1 MFLYKPISKG
11 DKKKQR
17 NQSWVVFHLRC
28 FDSGDRG
35 GSLNPMNCLKRGAH
49 CHQGI
54 MVTMPQVQSRSY
66 TAGFKLQVMEYAE
79 ENGGNLVAN
88 GSLAFTRKKSDL
100 GENKKMPYDR
110 QKSPRILPQTCTTL
124 ARSTRQAWNFRHGAE
139 SSLHSPEHCS
149 TATEIAI
156 SEEIMINNFQGT
168 VSWCFQFMK
177 RKNLTIRQHTTL
189 SKALPEDQE
198 EMIAT
203 FQALV
208 SD

>member
-1 MFLYKPISKG
+1 
-11 DKKKQR
+11 
-17 NQSWVVFHLRC
+17 
-28 FDSGDRG
+28 
-35 GSLNPMNCLKRGAH
+35 MNCLKRGAH

-79 ENGGNLVAN
+79 ENGGNLAAN
-88 GSLAFTRKKSDL
+88 GSLAFTRKNPILEKTKRCPMTD
-100 GENKKMPYDR
+100 KKVPESFHR
-110 QKSPRILPQTCTTL
+110 
-124 ARSTRQAWNFRHGAE
+124 RQAWNFRHGAE

-149 TATEIAI
+149 TIAEIAI

>member
-1 MFLYKPISKG
+1 MSRFPSPVFWQRGQWRKFKSDELFKKG
-11 DKKKQR
+11 GT
-17 NQSWVVFHLRC
+17 LP
-28 FDSGDRG
+28 SGYHGHHAPSTVKILHRWI
-35 GSLNPMNCLKRGAH
+35 LWIL
-49 CHQGI
+49 
-54 MVTMPQVQSRSY
+54 
-66 TAGFKLQVMEYAE
+66 LQVMEYAE
-79 ENGGNLVAN
+79 ENGGNLAAN

-100 GENKKMPYDR
+100 GKNKKMPYDR

-149 TATEIAI
+149 TTTEIAI
-156 SEEIMINNFQGT
+156 SKEIMINNFQGT